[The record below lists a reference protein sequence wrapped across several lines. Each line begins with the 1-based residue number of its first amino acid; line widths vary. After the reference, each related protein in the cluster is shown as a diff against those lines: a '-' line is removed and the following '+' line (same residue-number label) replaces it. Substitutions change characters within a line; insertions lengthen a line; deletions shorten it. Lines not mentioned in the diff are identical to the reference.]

1 MELLISLFVILFLI
15 GAISF
20 LKPSKRMKELSEVRM
35 SASKEGFKIG
45 STNELRKKFKNWSPQ
60 VAIYQ
65 IKNTSDFKNL
75 HYLRIENQLKL
86 YKPISFK
93 YEIQFQIV
101 EEKISKLPSSV
112 LEIIFYQS
120 NIAIVWNEMLGI
132 QELLKIKEAVL
143 KI

>member
-1 MELLISLFVILFLI
+1 MELFISLFVILFLV

-20 LKPSKRMKELSEVRM
+20 LKPSKKMKALSEVRM
-35 SASKEGFKIG
+35 SAAKEGFKIG
-45 STNELRKKFKNWSPQ
+45 STNEIRQKFKNWSPQ

-65 IKNTSDFKNL
+65 IKNSSNHKNL
-75 HYLRIENQLKL
+75 HYLKIENKLKL
-86 YKPISFK
+86 YEPISFK
-93 YEIQFQIV
+93 YDSQFQIV
-101 EEKISKLPSSV
+101 EEKISQLPSSV

-132 QELLKIKEAVL
+132 RELLEIKEAVL

>member
-1 MELLISLFVILFLI
+1 MELFISLFVILFLV

-20 LKPSKRMKELSEVRM
+20 LKPSKKMKALSEVRM
-35 SASKEGFKIG
+35 SAAKEGFKIG
-45 STNELRKKFKNWSPQ
+45 STNELRQKFKNWSPQ

-65 IKNTSDFKNL
+65 IKNSSNHKNL
-75 HYLRIENQLKL
+75 HYLKIENKLKL
-86 YKPISFK
+86 YEPISFK
-93 YEIQFQIV
+93 YDNQFQIV
-101 EEKISKLPSSV
+101 EEKISQLPSSV

-132 QELLKIKEAVL
+132 EELLKIKEAVL

>member
-20 LKPSKRMKELSEVRM
+20 LKPSKRMIELSEVRM

-112 LEIIFYQS
+112 LEIIFFQS

>member
-1 MELLISLFVILFLI
+1 MELLISLFAILFLI

-20 LKPSKRMKELSEVRM
+20 LRPSQKMKALSAVRM
-35 SASKEGFKIG
+35 LASKEGFKIG
-45 STNELRKKFKNWSPQ
+45 STNELRKKFKNWTPQ

-65 IKNTSDFKNL
+65 IKNTSDHKNL
-75 HYLRIENQLKL
+75 HYLKIKNELKL
-86 YKPISFK
+86 YEPISFK
-93 YEIQFQIV
+93 YEKQFQIV

-132 QELLKIKEAVL
+132 EELLKIKNAVL
-143 KI
+143 EI

>member
-1 MELLISLFVILFLI
+1 MELFISLFVILFLV

-20 LKPSKRMKELSEVRM
+20 LKPSKKMRVLSEVRM
-35 SASKEGFKIG
+35 SAAKEGFKIG

-65 IKNTSDFKNL
+65 IKNSSNHKNL
-75 HYLRIENQLKL
+75 HYLKIENKLKL
-86 YKPISFK
+86 YEPISFK
-93 YEIQFQIV
+93 YDNQFQIV
-101 EEKISKLPSSV
+101 EEKISQLPSSV

-132 QELLKIKEAVL
+132 RELLEIKEAVL

>member
-1 MELLISLFVILFLI
+1 MELLISLFVILFLV

-20 LKPSKRMKELSEVRM
+20 LKPSKKMKALSTVRM

-45 STNELRKKFKNWSPQ
+45 STNELKKKFKNWSPQ

-65 IKNTSDFKNL
+65 IKNTSDHKNL
-75 HYLRIENQLKL
+75 HYLRIENKLKL
-86 YKPISFK
+86 YDPISFK
-93 YEIQFQIV
+93 YEKQFQIV

-120 NIAIVWNEMLGI
+120 NIAIVWNEMHGI
-132 QELLKIKEAVL
+132 EELRKIKNAVL

>member
-1 MELLISLFVILFLI
+1 MELLISLFVILFLV

-20 LKPSKRMKELSEVRM
+20 LKPSKKMKALSTVRL

-45 STNELRKKFKNWSPQ
+45 STNELKTKFKNWSPQ

-65 IKNTSDFKNL
+65 IKNTSDHRNL
-75 HYLRIENQLKL
+75 HYLRIENKLKL
-86 YKPISFK
+86 YDPISFK
-93 YEIQFQIV
+93 YEKQFQIV

-120 NIAIVWNEMLGI
+120 NIAIVWNEMHGI
-132 QELLKIKEAVL
+132 EELRKIKNAVL

>member
-1 MELLISLFVILFLI
+1 MELYISLFVILFLV

-20 LKPSKRMKELSEVRM
+20 LKPSKKMKALSEVRM
-35 SASKEGFKIG
+35 SAAKEGFKIG

-65 IKNTSDFKNL
+65 IKNSSNHKNL
-75 HYLRIENQLKL
+75 HYLKIENKLKL
-86 YKPISFK
+86 YEPISFK
-93 YEIQFQIV
+93 YDNQFQIV
-101 EEKISKLPSSV
+101 EEKISQLPSSV

-132 QELLKIKEAVL
+132 KELLKIKEAVL

>member
-1 MELLISLFVILFLI
+1 MELLISLFVILFLV

-20 LKPSKRMKELSEVRM
+20 LKPSKKMKVLSQVRM
-35 SASKEGFKIG
+35 SAAKEGFKIG
-45 STNELRKKFKNWSPQ
+45 STNELRNKFKNWSPQ

-65 IKNTSDFKNL
+65 IKNTSDHKNL
-75 HYLRIENQLKL
+75 HYLRIDNRLKL
-86 YKPISFK
+86 YEPISFK
-93 YEIQFQIV
+93 YEKQFQIV

-132 QELLKIKEAVL
+132 EELLKIKNAVL
-143 KI
+143 EI

>member
-1 MELLISLFVILFLI
+1 MELLISLFVILFLV

-20 LKPSKRMKELSEVRM
+20 LKPSKKMKALSTVRL

-45 STNELRKKFKNWSPQ
+45 STNELKTKFKNWSPQ

-65 IKNTSDFKNL
+65 IKNTSDHKNL
-75 HYLRIENQLKL
+75 HYLRIENKLKL
-86 YKPISFK
+86 YDPISFK
-93 YEIQFQIV
+93 YEKQFQIV

-132 QELLKIKEAVL
+132 EELRKIKNAVL

>member
-1 MELLISLFVILFLI
+1 MELLISLFVILFLV

-20 LKPSKRMKELSEVRM
+20 LRPSKKMQALSAVRM
-35 SASKEGFKIG
+35 SAVKEGFKIG

-65 IKNTSDFKNL
+65 IKNSSDHKNL
-75 HYLRIENQLKL
+75 HYLRIENKLKL
-86 YKPISFK
+86 YEPISFK
-93 YEIQFQIV
+93 YEQQFQIV
-101 EEKISKLPSSV
+101 EEKISQLPSSV

-132 QELLKIKEAVL
+132 KELLKIKEAVL

>member
-1 MELLISLFVILFLI
+1 MELLISLFVILFLV

-20 LKPSKRMKELSEVRM
+20 LKPSKKMKALSQVRM
-35 SASKEGFKIG
+35 SAAKEGFKIG
-45 STNELRKKFKNWSPQ
+45 STNELRNKFKNWSPQ

-132 QELLKIKEAVL
+132 KELLKIKEAVL